1 MSKIDILPS
10 KWYQSS
16 LRGNLHT
23 NKRIIQRYCFS
34 HTQVSKTCAF
44 SLAYQHVAVTD
55 ITMRN
60 HPRILGMK
68 AAAGRWRRKARPR
81 SMSCLASCLADT
93 LETCSPNVSQKPQV
107 YKSHSSA
114 SNPQS
119 NSILIK
125 IQTPRQ
131 DSFSFFIRIV
141 LSQQSQCKLAFF
153 AQANGTLVQLHIN
166 VNCVR
171 GASHRNYVRPVGLR
185 IAAN

>member
-1 MSKIDILPS
+1 MYYSTLLFFTYSGVKNMCLFFGLLACCSYRYHHEEPSQNTWNESCCWKVAEKGAASEHVLP
-10 KWYQSS
+10 
-16 LRGNLHT
+16 
-23 NKRIIQRYCFS
+23 
-34 HTQVSKTCAF
+34 
-44 SLAYQHVAVTD
+44 
-55 ITMRN
+55 
-60 HPRILGMK
+60 
-68 AAAGRWRRKARPR
+68 RPR
-81 SMSCLASCLADT
+81 SMSCLASCLANT

-166 VNCVR
+166 VNCLR